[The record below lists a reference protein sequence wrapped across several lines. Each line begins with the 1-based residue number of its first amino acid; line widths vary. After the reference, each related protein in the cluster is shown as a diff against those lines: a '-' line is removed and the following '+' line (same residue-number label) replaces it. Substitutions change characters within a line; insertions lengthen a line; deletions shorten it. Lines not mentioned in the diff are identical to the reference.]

1 MNKHSAELPFIEA
14 ICSGAPKHSSKNTKV
29 DLDLLKVAKSVLEQK
44 QIIHSKKSQE
54 EEQDSEDEYEA
65 MLPHTQSAA
74 DVFQRYE
81 SISKKNDRASLDFH
95 RGKVAKHKVTENLN
109 KIIDILSPDYSY
121 LVPRPELN
129 LLSPSP
135 QDYFSYGGSSLGQ

>member
-1 MNKHSAELPFIEA
+1 
-14 ICSGAPKHSSKNTKV
+14 
-29 DLDLLKVAKSVLEQK
+29 
-44 QIIHSKKSQE
+44 
-54 EEQDSEDEYEA
+54 